1 MNIVKNKMKILL
13 LGSVR
18 DAHLNR
24 FINNLKL
31 ADKTD
36 SIIIDVFDIW
46 GVNENNNKYIRNLY
60 SVRLHFKSFL
70 YNIPVL
76 SSLFHFI
83 DYRISFRKVSNQYDI
98 VNIHYVTDFSYYIL
112 DIMKRR
118 TTKIVITPW
127 GSDIYRIKESDK
139 RKVGKVLKNGYAIT
153 YPHDRMKSDIQK
165 IFSLDSAAFVQM
177 YFGSE
182 TIDYLLNM
190 PYSQIEAKEKL
201 GFAKKYIIV
210 CGYNRVPE
218 QKHGNII
225 TALAAVKNQIPNN
238 TMLVFPFSYGICPNN
253 YKNFLVNKL
262 KESGFEYKFFDNY
275 LTDEENALLRMSADM
290 FIHIQTTD
298 ANSAT
303 IQEFLLTDTVM
314 FNGAWLKYPLL
325 EQHNQ
330 IPYIKVDSMED
341 LSSKIA
347 LYFNGSVL
355 VSVSNECK
363 EIINSNSWINRGKE
377 WFNYFKKISSI

>member
-1 MNIVKNKMKILL
+1 MKILL
-13 LGSVR
+13 LGSVQ

-36 SIIIDVFDIW
+36 SISIDVFDIW
-46 GVNENNNKYIRNLY
+46 GVNENNNRYINNLY
-60 SVRLHFKSFL
+60 SVRFHFKSFL

-76 SSLFHFI
+76 SSLCHII

-98 VNIHYVTDFSYYIL
+98 VNIHYVTALSYYIL
-112 DIMKRR
+112 DMIKCR
-118 TTKIVITPW
+118 TAKIVVTPW

-139 RKVGKVLKNGYAIT
+139 GKVRKVLKNGYAIT
-153 YPHDRMKSDIQK
+153 YPHDRMKYDIQK
-165 IFSLDSAAFVQM
+165 IFSLGSAVFVQM

-182 TIDYLLNM
+182 TIDSLLHM
-190 PYSQIEAKEKL
+190 PYNQTEAKEKL

-218 QKHGNII
+218 QNHENII
-225 TALAAVKNQIPNN
+225 TALVGVKKRLPNN
-238 TMLVFPFSYGICPNN
+238 TMLVFPFNYGICPNN
-253 YKNFLVNKL
+253 YKIYLTSKL
-262 KESGFEYKFFDNY
+262 MESGFEYRFFDNY
-275 LTDEENALLRMSADM
+275 LTNEENALLRISADM

-303 IQEFLLTDTVM
+303 IQEFLLTDTVV

-330 IPYIKVDSMED
+330 MPYIRVDSIND
-341 LSSKIA
+341 LSSKIVQ
-347 LYFNGSVL
+347 YFNGNIL

-363 EIINSNSWINRGKE
+363 EIINSNSWSNRGKE